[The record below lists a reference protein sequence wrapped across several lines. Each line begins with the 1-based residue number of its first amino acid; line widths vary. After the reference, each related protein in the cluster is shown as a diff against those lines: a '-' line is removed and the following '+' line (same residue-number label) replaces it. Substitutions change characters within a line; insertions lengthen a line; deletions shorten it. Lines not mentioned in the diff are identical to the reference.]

1 MITNIKLYKIKPE
14 EVLFGKKRFI
24 RKDITDQL
32 EMPIYDTAQ
41 LDAVL
46 DTSQISL
53 LTKFKTPLKPF
64 TRIIIEL
71 TDETN
76 GETTKESI
84 YRYVDN
90 DAVQN
95 VGRGNVPIY
104 RHTVSLIE
112 ITKILERRVVDNLSF
127 TNFLPHNYG
136 VAKHEV
142 DFNYEKEMNVVCYN
156 AYYDA
161 NTQSYTYDNY
171 IPIGFYRHEYASDKR
186 FMGPNVLLDS
196 DTGKYEISTAVY
208 LKVEGKF
215 RTGDVLSGILNW
227 LGLDWA
233 NMTEDVPLKEYYV
246 IEPDGNK
253 VSLSTSGTYTFSKAG
268 YHTFTQVYRL
278 DIQGTLTAPGGT
290 LFKYTA
296 SWKML
301 AIQNEAHAKH
311 EYTIKEVV
319 NRLLSVGQTRASGL
333 DEPEFVLDA
342 NIAYYLQNTPSPE
355 FSLTQCSLFEAL
367 TQIGKYIHGV
377 PRLIPQVVD
386 GQETDKDGKLIDVKD
401 DWSNWNVITFDL
413 LGQKESAFA
422 GVFYEKNNKFIG
434 SNYSLIDLENPSEEY
449 ASDFI
454 SHIQNATVTNYDN
467 GFTLIEPY
475 EDGFLSTRTESAI
488 FEISDNECIFKT
500 REPIRAIKKVELR
513 VNGDNSNILD
523 ITGRVVEKA
532 VYNLK
537 SEYDKSDYS
546 NMKTHYLYYEEGQTN
561 IRGLT
566 LESKSASFVGDL
578 AIQQALITIIQ
589 WSGLPNFKGNL
600 KDIEVRIKYIPFV
613 NFKARQYK
621 TLIKKDAEKSTLFYN
636 QQSNELDVNR
646 YGEAMNAALLKTGN
660 IKLSRTQYFNSLSE
674 APKCGQWHTKDY
686 YAFQVSRELSYN
698 APIKATTTWSRH
710 YNELFADVEIQRAV
724 RQFEISEKESIK
736 RNVDIEEFCIVD
748 TRLDVDKIYSS
759 NDYAEYQSVVEEEL
773 KHVSFATVS
782 TLAAISAK
790 LANNTGYDH
799 SLMSCAICS
808 TESADKEGNSI
819 HHDFVLP
826 VCCFSFGRAIVC
838 QFKMDDNYS
847 AATYAVNASAYGG
860 VDSYALE
867 QYIEYGN
874 EYGRFSNIIFELADT
889 VSIYENGSKVNGK
902 QLYKIDLSKQSVV
915 SDNCFGSFTGDGYG
929 YIIDK
934 DSREQLSVTAQLNF
948 VTANPKIEI
957 FKGFIESIPFASNN
971 SNTYRYVVFT
981 KKQNKF
987 DEYYSGS
994 VIEHVMPTISY
1005 STKTRHIRINS
1016 VTAKKNGSTSG
1027 GGAVP
1032 FIVETPTGLTIG
1044 EGYGIIDNNNR
1055 LCLYIEKK
1063 VHDGETLPPIYL
1075 MFRRRF

>member
-14 EVLFGKKRFI
+14 EVIFGKKRFI

-32 EMPIYDTAQ
+32 EMPIYDTTQ

-95 VGRGNVPIY
+95 VGRGNAPIY

-112 ITKILERRVVDNLSF
+112 ITKILERRIVDNLSF

-142 DFNYEKEMNVVCYN
+142 DYTIEDMKCSIITTSTNFN
-156 AYYDA
+156 DG
-161 NTQSYTYDNY
+161 TSQGY
-171 IPIGFYRHEYASDKR
+171 IARYISKHEYASDKR
-186 FMGPNVLLDS
+186 FMGPNVLLDA

-208 LKVEGKF
+208 L
-215 RTGDVLSGILNW
+215 DVKGVATDMSALSQFIYA
-227 LGLDWA
+227 LGLSWC
-233 NMTEDVPLKEYYV
+233 NLTFNIPLKEYYV

-253 VSLSTSGTYTFSKAG
+253 VGLSTNGTYTFSKAG
-268 YHTFTQVYRL
+268 YHTFTQVYSYYVDGVL
-278 DIQGTLTAPGGT
+278 PGYGGT
-290 LFKYTA
+290 LFSLTA
-296 SWKML
+296 TWKLL

-342 NIAYYLQNTPSPE
+342 NMAYYLQNTPSPE

-467 GFTLIEPY
+467 GFTLVEPF
-475 EDGFLSTRTESAI
+475 EDGFLSTRTESAV

-500 REPIRAIKKVELR
+500 REPIRALKKVELR
-513 VNGDNSNILD
+513 VNGDDSNILD

-532 VYNLK
+532 VYDLK
-537 SEYDKSDYS
+537 YEYDVLDYS
-546 NMKTHYLYYEEGQTN
+546 NMKTHYLYYEEGQTH

-566 LESKSASFVGDL
+566 FTRPNATYLGDL
-578 AIQQALITIIQ
+578 SKQQALKTIIQ
-589 WSGLPNFKGNL
+589 WSGITNFSGNL

-621 TLIKKDAEKSTLFYN
+621 TLIKKDSEKSTLFYN

-674 APKCGQWHTKDY
+674 APKCGQWHIKDY

-710 YNELFADVEIQRAV
+710 YNELFADVEVQRAV

-748 TRLDVDKIYSS
+748 TRLDVDKIYSNS
-759 NDYAEYQSVVEEEL
+759 NYAEYQAKVEEEL

-790 LANNTGYDH
+790 LANDTGYDY

-808 TESADKEGNSI
+808 TESADKDGNSI

-860 VDSYALE
+860 VNTYALE

-874 EYGRFSNIIFELADT
+874 EYGRFSNMIFELADT

-915 SDNCFGSFTGDGYG
+915 ADNYFGSFTGDGYG

-994 VIEHVMPTISY
+994 IIGHVMPTISY

-1016 VTAKKNGSTSG
+1016 ATAKKNGSTSG
-1027 GGAVP
+1027 GVVP
-1032 FIVETPTGLTIG
+1032 YIAETPTGLTIG

-1075 MFRRRF
+1075 MFRRKF

>member
-142 DFNYEKEMNVVCYN
+142 DFTIEDMKCSIITTSTNFN
-156 AYYDA
+156 DG
-161 NTQSYTYDNY
+161 TSQGY
-171 IPIGFYRHEYASDKR
+171 IARYISKHEYASDKR
-186 FMGPNVLLDS
+186 FMGPNVLLDA

-208 LKVEGKF
+208 L
-215 RTGDVLSGILNW
+215 DVKGVATDMSALSQFIYAV
-227 LGLDWA
+227 GLSWC
-233 NMTEDVPLKEYYV
+233 NITFSIPLKEYYV
-246 IEPDGNK
+246 VEPDGNK
-253 VSLSTSGTYTFSKAG
+253 VGLSTNGTYTFSKAG
-268 YHTFTQVYRL
+268 YHTFTQVYSYYVDGFL
-278 DIQGTLTAPGGT
+278 PGYGGT
-290 LFKYTA
+290 LFSLTA
-296 SWKML
+296 TWKLL

-333 DEPEFVLDA
+333 DESEFVLDA
-342 NIAYYLQNTPSPE
+342 NMAYYLQNTPSPE

-422 GVFYEKNNKFIG
+422 GVFYEKNNKFVG

-449 ASDFI
+449 ASDFV

-467 GFTLIEPY
+467 GFTLVEPF
-475 EDGFLSTRTESAI
+475 EDGFLSTRTESAV

-500 REPIRAIKKVELR
+500 REPIRALKKVELR
-513 VNGDNSNILD
+513 VNGDDSNILD

-532 VYNLK
+532 VYDLK
-537 SEYDKSDYS
+537 YEYDVLDYS
-546 NMKTHYLYYEEGQTN
+546 NMKTHYLYYEEGQTH

-566 LESKSASFVGDL
+566 FTRPNATYLGDL
-578 AIQQALITIIQ
+578 SKQQALKTIIQ
-589 WSGLPNFKGNL
+589 WSGITNFSGNL

-621 TLIKKDAEKSTLFYN
+621 TLIKKDSEKSTLFYN

-674 APKCGQWHTKDY
+674 VPKCGQWHIKDY

-710 YNELFADVEIQRAV
+710 YNELFADVEVQRAV

-748 TRLDVDKIYSS
+748 TRLDVDKIYSNS
-759 NDYAEYQSVVEEEL
+759 NYAEYQAKVEEEL

-790 LANNTGYDH
+790 LANNTGYDY

-808 TESADKEGNSI
+808 TESADKDGNSI

-860 VDSYALE
+860 ANTYALE

-874 EYGRFSNIIFELADT
+874 EYGRFSNMIFELADT

-948 VTANPKIEI
+948 VTANSKIEI

-994 VIEHVMPTISY
+994 VIGHVMPTISY

-1027 GGAVP
+1027 GVVP
-1032 FIVETPTGLTIG
+1032 YIAETPTGLTIG

-1075 MFRRRF
+1075 MFRRKF